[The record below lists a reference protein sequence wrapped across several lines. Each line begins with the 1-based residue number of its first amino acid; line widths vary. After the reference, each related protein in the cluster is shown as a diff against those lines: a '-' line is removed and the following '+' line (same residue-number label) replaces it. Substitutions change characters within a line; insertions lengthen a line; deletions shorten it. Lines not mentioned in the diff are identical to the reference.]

1 MSILKYEIILWICR
15 CVNTSRQCLVTV
27 LILFQISPLIL
38 SLRTALNIF
47 TTAKSSI
54 DARTWTQPNNPSN
67 ILPVMEK
74 IYHNLAKNFISSWEL
89 MSRIKFRFIL
99 DKLIQLSASMDVSIG
114 VSMLLIRNNYLNWN
128 HENESI
134 VKNKW
139 SNSQLSYPEKFR
151 S

>member
-1 MSILKYEIILWICR
+1 MI
-15 CVNTSRQCLVTV
+15 
-27 LILFQISPLIL
+27 
-38 SLRTALNIF
+38 A
-47 TTAKSSI
+47 
-54 DARTWTQPNNPSN
+54 
-67 ILPVMEK
+67 
-74 IYHNLAKNFISSWEL
+74 LAKFP
-89 MSRIKFRFIL
+89 
-99 DKLIQLSASMDVSIG
+99 DYDVSIG